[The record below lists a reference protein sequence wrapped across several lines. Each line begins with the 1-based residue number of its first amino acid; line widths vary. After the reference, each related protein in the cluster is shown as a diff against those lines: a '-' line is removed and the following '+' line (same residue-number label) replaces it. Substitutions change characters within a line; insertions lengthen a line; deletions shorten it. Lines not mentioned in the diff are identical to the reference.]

1 MFPFRKILFP
11 VDYSESCKAIAPYV
25 KDMVRRFSANLTL
38 VHAYG
43 IDFSTHTNIALGDS
57 VSLDDAQVKHQERL
71 RQFAVEAFPGQHVEC
86 LVKLGEAGSVIDSVV
101 QHQGTDLVM
110 LPTHGRGLVRRLLLG
125 SIAAKVLHDVT
136 AAVWTV
142 AAYTIQDHPRVEP
155 YRSVLCALD
164 DSDEAEGV
172 LKAAAA
178 FARVYDARLSLVQ
191 VVETP
196 PPTPEIDV
204 SCYQKNLIEAA
215 ELRIRELKG
224 TIGVSAPH
232 AVIEATVTNGILQ
245 EALRQNAS
253 IIVTGRGHAQTR
265 LSSVWSHLYQLVR
278 ESNCPVL
285 SI

>member
-1 MFPFRKILFP
+1 
-11 VDYSESCKAIAPYV
+11 
-25 KDMVRRFSANLTL
+25 L

-57 VSLDDAQVKHQERL
+57 VSLDDAQAVHEERL

-142 AAYTIQDHPRVEP
+142 AAHTIRDHSPAVP

-172 LKAAAA
+172 VKAAAA

-196 PPTPEIDV
+196 STPEIDV

-215 ELRIRELKG
+215 QLRIRELKG

-265 LSSVWSHLYQLVR
+265 LSIVWSHLYQLVR
-278 ESNCPVL
+278 ESSCPVL